1 MNYDL
6 EKYRDSLPDFDS
18 SNQFLDIREVSINEL
33 SNYTNHKLWI
43 RYKYDD
49 GMTEDI
55 DTLISIDKR
64 QNMIYFKNNADM
76 NYTDLIGIE
85 DLNNN
90 YNEGNIDFNLF
101 IDKKV
106 RIINRYDNSIDC
118 AIQDV
123 DDEFIWFAV
132 RLENYSTLSYDL
144 SYPIN
149 LIKKIV
155 ML

>member
-6 EKYRDSLPDFDS
+6 EKYRDSLPDIDS